1 MLCAIWY
8 HLYHLKNVKNTLGG
22 VLLLVQLQATES
34 NTPLWVFFT
43 FFKLYKWYQIAQ
55 CITYECLSA
64 TVYPRSLYH
73 LFSKDSASLVFAQ
86 FSISSIVRWPY
97 SGQQVENL
105 WFLGL
110 QIAENVFPALFPTV
124 KALYTNTHYILFLS
138 HICPS
143 FEMLS
148 MIEFLLSIL
157 RGRKCSDERLSYN
170 SIFYCTNV
178 IRKLLK

>member
-1 MLCAIWY
+1 MVPNRATHHIWMSICYSLSKQSIY
-8 HLYHLKNVKNTLGG
+8 HV
-22 VLLLVQLQATES
+22 
-34 NTPLWVFFT
+34 
-43 FFKLYKWYQIAQ
+43 
-55 CITYECLSA
+55 
-64 TVYPRSLYH
+64 
-73 LFSKDSASLVFAQ
+73 FSKDSVSSRLVFAQ
-86 FSISSIVRWPY
+86 FSIPSIVRLPY

>member
-34 NTPLWVFFT
+34 NTPPWVLFT

-110 QIAENVFPALFPTV
+110 QIAGKCISSTFSDCKSIIGTS
-124 KALYTNTHYILFLS
+124 LYTNTYYILFLF
-138 HICPS
+138 HI
-143 FEMLS
+143 
-148 MIEFLLSIL
+148 
-157 RGRKCSDERLSYN
+157 
-170 SIFYCTNV
+170 
-178 IRKLLK
+178 